1 MVIHLAEDQTKF
13 RKEVISYYRRNVYD
27 YQGEVLEWI
36 PRNKTR
42 ILDIM
47 KENFKDHSL
56 TEIERVLNEYYS
68 NM

>member
-1 MVIHLAEDQTKF
+1 MVIHLAADQTKF